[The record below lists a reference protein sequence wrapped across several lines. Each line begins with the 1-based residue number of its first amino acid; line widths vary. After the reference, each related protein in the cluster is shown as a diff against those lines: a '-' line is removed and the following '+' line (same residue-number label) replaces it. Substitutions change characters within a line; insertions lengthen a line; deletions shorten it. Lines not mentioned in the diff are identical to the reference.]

1 MKITKERL
9 RRIIKE
15 EIEAVVDEGML
26 GKLGGM
32 MGISQKGPEQKIQV
46 LKRLAKKGQE
56 AVKDENLDTVG
67 LANLRGEI
75 RKAME
80 DVQIALKQGSTEAQK
95 NDARAALTWAN
106 AVERN
111 LYMQGV

>member
-15 EIEAVVDEGML
+15 EIEAVVDEGMF

-32 MGISQKGPEQKIQV
+32 MGISQKGPEQKIQA
-46 LKRLAKKGQE
+46 LKRLAKKGHE
-56 AVKDENLDTVG
+56 AVKDESLDTAG

-80 DVQIALKQGSTEAQK
+80 DVQIALKQGSTEVQK
-95 NDARAALTWAN
+95 NEARSALTWAN
-106 AVERN
+106 AVEKN
-111 LYMQGV
+111 LMMQGA